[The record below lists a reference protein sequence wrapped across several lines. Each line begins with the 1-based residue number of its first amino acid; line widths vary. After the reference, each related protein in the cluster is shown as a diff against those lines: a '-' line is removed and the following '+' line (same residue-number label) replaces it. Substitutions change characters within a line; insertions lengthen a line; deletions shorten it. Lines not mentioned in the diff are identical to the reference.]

1 MSTFSRTIERFP
13 ELRNSFE
20 SNPFLKK
27 VSQELIAKGEAF
39 LAIRNNNATVY
50 YKGGQLCN
58 LQFTKNYEPTIYNL
72 YLPIVRSRTLQEPL
86 KKKPFTEKD
95 WLGEAEI
102 SSKNFSD
109 VFNEILN
116 NVEKESSPEGKQ
128 VSELY
133 RFSPL
138 NKDIT
143 SKISLL
149 DVEAVFAES
158 GKKIDTTDIIDLVF
172 YHKEENRLMFVEV
185 KRLNDERL
193 KDKKG
198 KAAEIF
204 KQMEQYRKR
213 IYNEKEK
220 IREQYNN
227 VIDYYNEFG
236 NLSLPLVSDAE
247 PLLGLLLVEFS
258 ESDSEKRKETKNRL
272 KDKGIKVYEIG
283 NTSNIKKETLD
294 AMYKRFK

>member
-1 MSTFSRTIERFP
+1 
-13 ELRNSFE
+13 
-20 SNPFLKK
+20 
-27 VSQELIAKGEAF
+27 
-39 LAIRNNNATVY
+39 
-50 YKGGQLCN
+50 
-58 LQFTKNYEPTIYNL
+58 LQFTKNYEPTIYNH

-86 KKKPFTEKD
+86 EKEHFTEKD

-128 VSELY
+128 ASWFY

-138 NKDIT
+138 NKDIA
-143 SKISLL
+143 SKIILL
-149 DVEAVFAES
+149 DVEAAFAES
-158 GKKIDTTDIIDLVF
+158 GKKTDKIDLVF

-185 KRLNDERL
+185 KRLNDKRL

-198 KAAEIF
+198 KAAKIF
-204 KQMEQYRKR
+204 EQMEQYRKR

-227 VIDYYNEFG
+227 VIDYYNKFG
-236 NLSLPLVSDAE
+236 NLSLPFVSDAE

-258 ESDSEKRKETKNRL
+258 ESDSEKLIETKNRL

-283 NTSNIKKETLD
+283 NTSRSRKNTPA